1 VRTIRAV
8 LPAGLFLFCVGCPG
22 GPSQIDLPA
31 EIQVLGERAA
41 TRDGRTSL
49 VVVTGT
55 FLDLNL
61 SDDTGT
67 LTRHTGYTIYD
78 DRGEKLEYVRN
89 FVGTLDTV
97 PTAVELDPG
106 SYLILPDTPGRLPD
120 VFRVVLEAGK
130 RTTVEAPR

>member
-22 GPSQIDLPA
+22 GPSRIDLPA
-31 EIQVLGERAA
+31 EVPVLGERTA

-49 VVVTGT
+49 VVVTES

-67 LTRHTGYTIYD
+67 LVRHTGYTIYD
-78 DRGEKLEYVRN
+78 DRGGKLEYVRN
-89 FVGTLDTV
+89 FVGSLDTE

-120 VFRVVLEAGK
+120 VFRVLLEAGK
-130 RTTVEAPR
+130 RTTVARPQ